1 VPKPITEDQA
11 KALFDN
17 TAELQKAFLTAFAGE
32 SGKAVLAHLSKFCRA
47 NEPCFMENDRY
58 HALLEGRREVWLQIQ
73 AQLNLTVEELMQRRL
88 GDSAVVVKYE
98 EGDDNE

>member
-1 VPKPITEDQA
+1 
-11 KALFDN
+11 
-17 TAELQKAFLTAFAGE
+17 
-32 SGKAVLAHLSKFCRA
+32 
-47 NEPCFMENDRY
+47 MENDRY